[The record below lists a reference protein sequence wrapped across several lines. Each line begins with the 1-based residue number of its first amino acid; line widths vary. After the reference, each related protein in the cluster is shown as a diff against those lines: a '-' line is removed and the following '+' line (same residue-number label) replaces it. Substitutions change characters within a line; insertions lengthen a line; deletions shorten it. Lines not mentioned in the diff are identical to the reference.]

1 MVPKRRPGRPP
12 KNPPMQTFPSY
23 GGNKVGSLPLQP
35 GSTEDEAAAVATAT
49 AAQAIGSKTEPQA
62 KEESES
68 EPPDDGGRSH
78 KRARKEA
85 DEQPPEALPARMQL

>member
-23 GGNKVGSLPLQP
+23 GGNKVASPPLPP
-35 GSTEDEAAAVATAT
+35 GSIIERAAAVPK
-49 AAQAIGSKTEPQA
+49 AAGSKAERQP

-68 EPPDDGGRSH
+68 EAADESGRSSH
-78 KRARKEA
+78 KKARTEEKTE
-85 DEQPPEALPARMQL
+85 DEQSPNALSTRMQL